1 MIGCDVPGNKLPTN
15 SDKTI
20 DVKTLKL
27 K

>member
-1 MIGCDVPGNKLPTN
+1 MIGFDVPGNKLPTN
-15 SDKTI
+15 IDKTI